1 MKTLGVYIHIPF
13 CVRKCVYCDFL
24 SAPAAEE
31 TQKKYVAAL
40 KREIEQN
47 AAPYTD
53 YTVETIF
60 FGGGTPS
67 ILQAE
72 HIKDIL
78 DILKSH
84 YNISKTAEITL
95 EANPKTTDYEKLC
108 SLKAAGINRL
118 SIGLQ
123 SADDR
128 ELKILGRIHTYEEFL
143 QTYGD
148 ARSAGFGSINVDLI
162 SALPSQTPESW
173 MKTLENTVSLTPPP
187 EHISAYS
194 LIVEEGTPLYEHL
207 EQFPP
212 IPDEETE
219 RQMYYETKRI
229 LGKYGYERYE
239 ISNYAKQ
246 GCESRHNRI
255 YWQRGASH
263 THDYVG
269 FGLGASSTVGN
280 SRWKNTSD
288 MSSYLSGANIKED
301 QQTLS
306 ENDLME
312 EFVFLG
318 LRMTA
323 GISAAEFHRTFQKNI
338 EDIYREPIEKW
349 ISQGLLAR
357 DGDIIRLTDRGLDF
371 SNTVFADFIL

>member
-47 AAPYTD
+47 AQLYRD

-67 ILQAE
+67 ILKAE
-72 HIKDIL
+72 HTKDIL
-78 DILKSH
+78 NALKVY

-108 SLKAAGINRL
+108 ALKAAGINRL
-118 SIGLQ
+118 SIGFQ

-128 ELKILGRIHTYEEFL
+128 ELKILGRIHTYEDFL

-148 ARSAGFGSINVDLI
+148 ARAAGFGNINVDLI
-162 SALPSQTPESW
+162 SALPSQTLESW
-173 MKTLENTVSLTPPP
+173 INTLEKAVSLTQPP

-194 LIVEEGTPLYEHL
+194 LIVEESTPLYEHL

-229 LGKYGYERYE
+229 LEKYGYERYE

-255 YWQRGASH
+255 YWQRGISH

-323 GISAAEFHRTFQKNI
+323 GISAEEFHRTFQKNI

-349 ISQGLLAR
+349 VSQGLLAR
-357 DGDIIRLTDRGLDF
+357 DGDIIRLTDKGLDF

>member
-47 AAPYTD
+47 APFYRD

-72 HIKDIL
+72 HIKDISNV
-78 DILKSH
+78 LKVY

-95 EANPKTTDYEKLC
+95 EANPKTTDYEKFRT
-108 SLKAAGINRL
+108 LKAAGINRL

-128 ELKILGRIHTYEEFL
+128 ELKILGRIHTYEDFL

-148 ARSAGFGSINVDLI
+148 ARAAGFGNINVDLI
-162 SALPSQTPESW
+162 SALPSQTLESW
-173 MKTLENTVSLTPPP
+173 INTLEKSVSLTPSP

-194 LIVEEGTPLYEHL
+194 LILEEGTPLYEHL
-207 EQFPP
+207 KQFPP

-229 LGKYGYERYE
+229 LEKYGYERYE

-255 YWQRGASH
+255 YWQRGISH

-338 EDIYREPIEKW
+338 EDIYREPIKKW
-349 ISQGLLAR
+349 VSQGLLAR
-357 DGDIIRLTDRGLDF
+357 DGDIIRLTDKGLDF